1 MPPIIS
7 GVTDSQNV
15 LRASCELGYA
25 LQQPMRAARPP
36 FTIRRS
42 LEEAAPIRDPAEL
55 EITKVA
61 LDSAKYISRT
71 GSSHTLLPT

>member
-25 LQQPMRAARPP
+25 LEFFNNLATCDLRDLLSPFDGHFEKPRRFETRP
-36 FTIRRS
+36 S
-42 LEEAAPIRDPAEL
+42 
-55 EITKVA
+55 
-61 LDSAKYISRT
+61 
-71 GSSHTLLPT
+71 